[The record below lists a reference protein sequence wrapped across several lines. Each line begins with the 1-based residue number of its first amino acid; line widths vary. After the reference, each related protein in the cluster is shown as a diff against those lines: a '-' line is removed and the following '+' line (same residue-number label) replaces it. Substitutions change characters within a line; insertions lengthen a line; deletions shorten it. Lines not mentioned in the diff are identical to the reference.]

1 LSGVLQAVSI
11 SQPVMAA
18 LEREGFAG
26 SVLSAFAG
34 ACNLVS
40 GRGEV
45 VALVSQRVGNGP
57 LNIVLEGDGF
67 LFRGLEA
74 GLPVEGD
81 GHSIRVGEALN
92 NEPYRVSLAGA
103 EVWEPWLEW
112 DGLNADRPGLKAN
125 LAVLHDHLI
134 AQAPGG
140 SLACLGGYGNPSYL
154 VASAVGGRSLEST
167 YRKAA
172 RRAIEGLLAALRA
185 GDRQGIAAGAA
196 ALAGLGPGLTP
207 AGDDFLLGL
216 MAGLRTWPQFLAGR
230 GLSVEEACQ
239 AICGAAAGRTNLLS
253 MALLRSAREG
263 MFGEAWHI
271 LLAAL
276 RHGKADEVRRAV
288 DHVLGFGGT
297 SGADALSGFL
307 AVSRNEKKLDLTVS
321 GSLSH
326 RALRLGPRYR
336 ALRSLSLVRQPTRYR
351 YSHSLTTCPA
361 THI

>member
-1 LSGVLQAVSI
+1 MAVL
-11 SQPVMAA
+11 
-18 LEREGFAG
+18 EKEGFAG
-26 SVLSAFAG
+26 SVLSVFAG

-40 GRGEV
+40 DQGEV
-45 VALVSQRVGNGP
+45 VTLVSQRVGNGP

-67 LFRGLEA
+67 LSRGLEA

-81 GHSIRVGEALN
+81 GGSIRVGEALH

-112 DGLNADRPGLKAN
+112 EGLDADRPGLKAN

-134 AQAPGG
+134 AQAPAE
-140 SLACLGGYGNPSYL
+140 SLVLLL
-154 VASAVGGRSLEST
+154 VPGPVGGCSLEST

-172 RRAIEGLLAALRA
+172 RRAIEGLLAALRM
-185 GDRQGIAAGAA
+185 GDRQGIAASAA

-216 MAGLRTWPQFLAGR
+216 MAGLRTWPQFLEGR

-239 AICGAAAGRTNLLS
+239 AIYGAAAGRTNLLS

-263 MFGEAWHI
+263 LFGETWHG

-276 RHGKADEVRRAV
+276 RQGEADEVRGATDR
-288 DHVLGFGGT
+288 VLGFGGT

-307 AVSRNEKKLDLTVS
+307 AVSKKS
-321 GSLSH
+321 PCLSH
-326 RALRLGPRYR
+326 YR
-336 ALRSLSLVRQPTRYR
+336 I
-351 YSHSLTTCPA
+351 SHSAWIRDIECYDLCPRSTSRLDIDVPIA
-361 THI
+361 

>member
-1 LSGVLQAVSI
+1 
-11 SQPVMAA
+11 MAT

-26 SVLSAFAG
+26 SVLSVFAG

-40 GRGEV
+40 DQGEV
-45 VALVSQRVGNGP
+45 VALVSQRVANGP
-57 LNIVLEGDGF
+57 LNIVLEGDSF
-67 LFRGLEA
+67 LSRGLEV

-81 GHSIRVGEALN
+81 GRSIRIGEALN
-92 NEPYRVSLAGA
+92 SEPYRVSLAEA
-103 EVWEPWLEW
+103 VVWEPRLRWA
-112 DGLNADRPGLKAN
+112 GLSADRPGLKAN

-134 AQAPGG
+134 TQAPAE
-140 SLACLGGYGNPSYL
+140 SLACLL
-154 VASAVGGRSLEST
+154 VAGPAGGRSLESA

-172 RRAIEGLLAALRA
+172 RRAIEGLLAALRV
-185 GDRQGIAAGAA
+185 GDRQGITAGAA

-239 AICGAAAGRTNLLS
+239 AIYGAAAGRTNLLS

-263 MFGEAWHI
+263 LFGEAWHI

-276 RHGKADEVRRAV
+276 RQGTAGEVRGAADR
-288 DHVLGFGGT
+288 VLGFGGT

-307 AVSRNEKKLDLTVS
+307 TVS
-321 GSLSH
+321 K
-326 RALRLGPRYR
+326 
-336 ALRSLSLVRQPTRYR
+336 
-351 YSHSLTTCPA
+351 
-361 THI
+361 